1 MTATAIPSALVRS
14 GEERLD
20 VGARENTDEGTMVA
34 LAGRRQ
40 YPLDLRGTCGRLEG
54 RIAEER
60 ADGGQTQ
67 IACAGFNV
75 AGLLQV
81 IQKCCHE
88 RCVDILECQLIRR
101 FVQTLMSKPK
111 QQPKGIPIRTDG
123 MRTGLFL
130 LHEPLGKESLQ

>member
-1 MTATAIPSALVRS
+1 MIATAIPSALVRS

-20 VGARENTDEGTMVA
+20 LGAREKTDEGAMVP
-34 LAGRRQ
+34 LAGRLK
-40 YPLDLRGTCGRLEG
+40 YPLDLRGVCGRLVG

-67 IACAGFNV
+67 IACAGSNV

-81 IQKCCHE
+81 IQKCRHE
-88 RCVDILECQLIRR
+88 RCVDILEGQVIGR
-101 FVQTLMSKPK
+101 FVQALMSEPK
-111 QQPKGIPIRTDG
+111 QQPKGIPVRTDG

-130 LHEPLGKESLQ
+130 LHEPLGKEP